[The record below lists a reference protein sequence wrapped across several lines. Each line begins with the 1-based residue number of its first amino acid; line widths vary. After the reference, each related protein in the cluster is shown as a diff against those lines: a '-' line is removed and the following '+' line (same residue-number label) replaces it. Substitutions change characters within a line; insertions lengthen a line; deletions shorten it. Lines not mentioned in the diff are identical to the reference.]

1 MMARVPRTVRTRLT
15 ALYSVLFVVSAVVLL
30 AITNG
35 VGSTS
40 SSATAVGTRGQ
51 ALSTEVHTS
60 VSHRYVVGSLIAL
73 AVMAAVSV
81 VVGWLAAGRILRP
94 LRAMTAATR
103 RISADNLHDRLA
115 MTGPSDELKDLS
127 DTIDELL
134 GRLDGAFTAQRRFV
148 ANASHELRTPLT
160 TIRAMVDVAAAKPG
174 AVPDQSVAL
183 AGRVRSE
190 LDKVDELLDAL
201 LALARARHGALPDQ
215 ATLSLEPV
223 VSAALAARAGE
234 IAARNLTVQQVHGPD
249 GAWVQASQPLLC
261 RMVDNVLDNAIGHN
275 CDGGWIRVAT
285 GTDGATARLVV
296 ESGGAVLDP
305 EQVAGLGQPFHRL
318 AADRT
323 GSDDGA
329 GLGLSIVAAIAE
341 AHAGTLDLRARV
353 GGGLEVAIALPRV
366 PA

>member
-296 ESGGAVLDP
+296 ENGGAVLDP

-353 GGGLEVAIALPRV
+353 GGGLEVAISLPRV